1 MSAESLGGITARYAA
16 PFRMLPGIAPVW
28 VAEVSAPDW
37 MRIAQTVRTD
47 GGRLISIWGTDGR
60 SLADPFILSAA
71 YCAQEG
77 LLWLR
82 LPVAD
87 EQDGYPDL
95 SIVFSAAARM
105 QRAVFDLFGI

>member
-1 MSAESLGGITARYAA
+1 MSAESLGDITARYAA

-37 MRIAQTVRTD
+37 MRIAQTVRAD
-47 GGRLISIWGTDGR
+47 GGRLISIWGTDRPVTGK
-60 SLADPFILSAA
+60 FIMSAA

-77 LLWLR
+77 LLWLQ

-95 SIVFSAAARM
+95 SIVFPAAVRM
-105 QRAVFDLFGI
+105 QRAVFDLLGI